1 MAHYL
6 LLMRPLRPLIAFLLL
21 LPSSR
26 CSTSSQVQVGID
38 GSTGSPDGSTGS
50 PAAPP
55 APPPG
60 GAMDAVFENELNRE
74 VDVYWVENAAREVK
88 IMSIP
93 AGASKGIN
101 TFDAHA
107 FFFSEVGAGRRQI
120 LKTVIMKHGE
130 HKYALTQADAAQGSK
145 AAVAAGAGS
154 SDPGDACK
162 HSSFP
167 LAHLCQSIAIKRSPE
182 DRGFLGRLSFA
193 ERKAGS
199 FLFVLSY

>member
-1 MAHYL
+1 MHKWVVAWL
-6 LLMRPLRPLIAFLLL
+6 VCSLRSSFPGF
-21 LPSSR
+21 PSS
-26 CSTSSQVQVGID
+26 SSAVHAQSASSVEVSGD
-38 GSTGSPDGSTGS
+38 GEMVSDRN
-50 PAAPP
+50 AAV
-55 APPPG
+55 PG
-60 GAMDAVFENELNRE
+60 GPMEVQFHNELDRAVE
-74 VDVYWVENAAREVK
+74 LYWIENAAREVL
-88 IMSIP
+88 IMALP
-93 AGASKGIN
+93 PGAINGIN
-101 TFDAHA
+101 TYDKHA